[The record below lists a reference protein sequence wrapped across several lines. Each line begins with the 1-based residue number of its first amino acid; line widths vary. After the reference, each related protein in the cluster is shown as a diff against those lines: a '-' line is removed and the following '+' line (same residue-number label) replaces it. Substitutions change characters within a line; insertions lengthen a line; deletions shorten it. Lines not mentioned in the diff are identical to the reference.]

1 MGQKVNPKS
10 MRMILRK
17 DWQSKWF
24 ATKKYQDFAFED
36 YLVRKMILNK
46 LPAGS
51 VGDIQ
56 IERKTGEI
64 NINIHTSRPGIV
76 IGRSGQGTSEL
87 KNLLAKKVKEKI
99 NINIIEIRK
108 PELHAYLVAQNIA
121 YQIEKRVSY
130 RRAAKQ
136 AIQRAV
142 EAGARGIKVRVSGRL
157 AGAEIARSEVFSVGS
172 IPLQTL
178 RAEIDYAQVDALTTY
193 GTVGVKVWIYRG
205 DVFEKEAISEQ

>member
-1 MGQKVNPKS
+1 
-10 MRMILRK
+10 MRK
-17 DWQSKWF
+17 NWQSRWF
-24 ATKKYQDFAFED
+24 SAKKYQDLAYED
-36 YLVRKMILNK
+36 YQIRKMILKK
-46 LPAGS
+46 LPSGS
-51 VGDIQ
+51 VGDIE

-76 IGRSGQGTSEL
+76 IGRSGQGTADL
-87 KNLLAKKVKEKI
+87 KKLLSRKIKDKI

-108 PELHAYLVAQNIA
+108 AELHAYLVAQNIA

-142 EAGARGIKVRVSGRL
+142 EAGAKGIKIRISGRL
-157 AGAEIARSEVFSVGS
+157 GGAEIARSEVLSVGS

-178 RAEIDYAQVDALTTY
+178 RAEIDYAQVDAITTY
-193 GTVGVKVWIYRG
+193 GTVGVKVWIYKG
-205 DVFEKEAISEQ
+205 DVFEKESFGDRNKELS